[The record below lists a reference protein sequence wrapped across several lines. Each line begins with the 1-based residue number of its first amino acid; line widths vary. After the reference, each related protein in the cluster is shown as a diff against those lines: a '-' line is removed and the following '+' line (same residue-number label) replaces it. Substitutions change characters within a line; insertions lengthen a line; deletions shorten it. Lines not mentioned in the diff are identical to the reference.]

1 MFELMRSLSR
11 AKKSRSSLLVLL
23 LLAGAVSVT
32 GCGSLRRGPEP
43 TPTRPPL
50 ATYTPTPQG
59 FVPPNAVVQE
69 AAPVAPVAAE
79 PAATPIPQEVAAP
92 VEVPT
97 EIPTAAPTVAPTAT
111 PEPTQTPTPVPTATP
126 TATPTPDYL
135 FELEES
141 SRFPLVKDD
150 KLTGVRIFAY
160 IYDVDEFAL
169 GNYGLIITRNDQP
182 VEPVEANA
190 RSAAGLPGQTRTE
203 IGPYS
208 RFTNLTLT
216 VDGPTEGVWT
226 VQAVDANRAPL
237 GRPAIFILGS
247 QDNERELYVRY
258 RRK

>member
-1 MFELMRSLSR
+1 MIETHKPLPK
-11 AKKSRSSLLVLL
+11 AKKLTTSLLALL
-23 LLAGAVSVT
+23 LLAGALILT

-50 ATYTPTPQG
+50 PTYTPTPQG

-69 AAPVAPVAAE
+69 VASVAAE
-79 PAATPIPQEVAAP
+79 PATAPVPQEVAAP
-92 VEVPT
+92 VEIPTKIPT
-97 EIPTAAPTVAPTAT
+97 EAPTLAPTTT
-111 PEPTQTPTPVPTATP
+111 PEPTQTPTPEPTATP

-141 SRFPLVKDD
+141 SRFPLAKDD

-169 GNYGLIITRNDQP
+169 GNYGLIITRDEQP
-182 VEPVEANA
+182 VEPVEAAA
-190 RSAAGLPGQTRTE
+190 RSAAGLPGQTRAE

-216 VDGPTEGVWT
+216 VEGPTVGVWT